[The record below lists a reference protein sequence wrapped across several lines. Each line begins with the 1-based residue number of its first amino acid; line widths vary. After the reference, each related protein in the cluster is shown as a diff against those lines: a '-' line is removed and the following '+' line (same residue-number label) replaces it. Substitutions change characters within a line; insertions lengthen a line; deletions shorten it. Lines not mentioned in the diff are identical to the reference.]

1 MARHINGDA
10 PRVQARKLRG
20 RQPETV
26 AFGTAGA
33 SGAAKAF
40 GTAGILAVCIAVL
53 TLFVY
58 AGVLR
63 FDFVGYDDRIYVT
76 ENAHIKSGLSRD
88 NAVWALTAFYDSNW
102 FPLTLI
108 SHMADVELY
117 GLRPGLHHMNNVL
130 FHTANSVLLFFLFR
144 RLLASHWMSAFI
156 AVVFALHPVHV
167 ESVAWVSER
176 KDVLSAFFWIIAM
189 LSYVRYA
196 ARPKTATYLLVT
208 IFFVL
213 GLMTKP
219 MPVTLPFVLL
229 LLDYWPLGRMS
240 GVSPQP
246 RPDCYEARPLKAL
259 IAEKVPL
266 FIISALS
273 AIVTLIAQKSGNSVV
288 SLQRLPFGFRLE
300 NAVISYVKY
309 IFNTIFPY
317 KLSILYLLP
326 PEIPPL
332 QAIAAAAIVIL
343 ISIAAIGKA
352 IKLPYLFTGW
362 FWFLGTLVP
371 VIGLVQVGGQA
382 MADRYNYM
390 PSVGLFIIAA
400 VGVPALLKS
409 YRRNGFVIAA
419 AAALLLSFYIV
430 STKRQ
435 LQYWNNSI
443 TLFKR
448 AIDVT
453 TGNKV
458 AYYNLG
464 IIYAEMGRYDDAI
477 KCYENALRI
486 SPADCDTIH
495 NLGLALMNK
504 GLPDEAAA
512 RFKRVVEIN
521 QGYVKSYVA
530 YGNLL
535 LKQNRLDEAMQQ
547 YKHAIEINPELP
559 GALNGVGV
567 VMALTGNPEGALEM
581 FDKALS
587 INPDY
592 AEAANNKKG
601 ALALIG
607 KRGSKQ

>member
-1 MARHINGDA
+1 MSPRHTNGNA
-10 PRVQARKLRG
+10 QRVKAGKLRG
-20 RQPETV
+20 RQPKSPATAG
-26 AFGTAGA
+26 AFGTAD
-33 SGAAKAF
+33 
-40 GTAGILAVCIAVL
+40 ILVVCIAVL

-58 AGVLR
+58 ADVIR

-76 ENAHIKSGLSRD
+76 ENVHIRNGLSRD
-88 NAVWALTAFYDSNW
+88 NAVWAATAFYDSNW

-108 SHMADVELY
+108 SHMVDIELY

-130 FHTANSVLLFFLFR
+130 FHTANAVLLFYLLR
-144 RLLASHWMSAFI
+144 RLLASCWMSAFI

-196 ARPKTATYLLVT
+196 ARPKAATYFLFT
-208 IFFVL
+208 ICFVL
-213 GLMTKP
+213 ALMAKP
-219 MPVTLPFVLL
+219 MPVTFPFVLL
-229 LLDYWPLGRMS
+229 LLDYWPMGRIG
-240 GVSPQP
+240 GVSPEP
-246 RPDCYEARPLKAL
+246 HPDCYEARPLKAL
-259 IAEKVPL
+259 IVEKVPL

-273 AIVTLIAQKSGNSVV
+273 AVVTLVAQKSGNSVV
-288 SLQRLPFGFRLE
+288 SLQRLPFGLRLE
-300 NAVISYVKY
+300 NAAISYVKY
-309 IFNTIFPY
+309 ISNTIYPY

-326 PEIPPL
+326 PEIPPV

-343 ISIAAIGKA
+343 ISIVAIGKA
-352 IKLPYLFTGW
+352 RKLPYLFTGW

-400 VGVPALLKS
+400 AGVPALLKG
-409 YRRNGFVIAA
+409 YRRGGVVIAVVA
-419 AAALLLSFYIV
+419 TLLISFYTV

-435 LQYWNNSI
+435 LQYWSNSI

-464 IIYAEMGRYDDAI
+464 IVYAEMGRYDDAI

-486 SPADCDTIH
+486 SPTDCDTIY

-504 GLPDEAAA
+504 GLPEEAAA
-512 RFKRVVEIN
+512 RFKGVTALNPR
-521 QGYVKSYVA
+521 YVKSYVA

-535 LKQNRLDEAMQQ
+535 LKQNRIDEAMQQ
-547 YKHAIEINPELP
+547 YQHAIEISPELP

-567 VMALTGNPEGALEM
+567 VMALTGNPDGALGM

-601 ALALIG
+601 ALALIS
-607 KRGSKQ
+607 KRGPKQ

>member
-1 MARHINGDA
+1 MAPRHSNGDDQRTKA
-10 PRVQARKLRG
+10 GKLRG
-20 RQPETV
+20 GQSDSLVTAR
-26 AFGTAGA
+26 AFGVADT
-33 SGAAKAF
+33 
-40 GTAGILAVCIAVL
+40 LAVCVAVL

-58 AGVLR
+58 ADVIR

-76 ENAHIKSGLSRD
+76 ENTHIRNGLSWD
-88 NAVWALTAFYDSNW
+88 NAAWAATAFYDSNW

-117 GLRPGLHHMNNVL
+117 GLRPGMHHMNNIL
-130 FHTANSVLLFFLFR
+130 FHTANAVLLFYFFR
-144 RLLASHWMSAFI
+144 RLLASYWMSAFI

-176 KDVLSAFFWIIAM
+176 KDVLSTFFWIIAM

-196 ARPKTATYLLVT
+196 ARPKAATYLLFT
-208 IFFVL
+208 ICFVL
-213 GLMTKP
+213 ALMAKP

-229 LLDYWPLGRMS
+229 LLDYWPLCRVG
-240 GVSPQP
+240 GISPEP
-246 RPDCYEARPLKAL
+246 RLDCYEARPLRAL
-259 IAEKVPL
+259 IVEKVPL
-266 FIISALS
+266 FVISVLS
-273 AIVTLIAQKSGNSVV
+273 AAITLIAQKSGNSVV
-288 SLQRLPFGFRLE
+288 SLQRLPFGLRLE
-300 NAVISYVKY
+300 NAAISYVKY
-309 IFNTIFPY
+309 IFNTVFPH

-326 PEIPPL
+326 PEIPPI

-343 ISIAAIGKA
+343 ISVAAVWNA
-352 IKLPYLFTGW
+352 VKLPYLFTGW

-400 VGVPALLKS
+400 VGAPALLKG
-409 YRRNGFVIAA
+409 YRRSGVIIAV
-419 AAALLLSFYIV
+419 AAALLISFYTV

-435 LQYWNNSI
+435 LQYWSNSI

-464 IIYAEMGRYDDAI
+464 IVYAEMGRYDDAI
-477 KCYENALRI
+477 ECYENALRI
-486 SPADCDTIH
+486 SPTDCDTIH

-504 GLPDEAAA
+504 GLPEEAAA
-512 RFKRVVEIN
+512 RFKRAIKLN
-521 QGYVKSYVA
+521 PSYVKSYVA

-547 YKHAIEINPELP
+547 YQQAIEMSPELP

-567 VMALTGNPEGALEM
+567 VMALTGNPDGALRM

-587 INPDY
+587 INPDF
-592 AEAANNKKG
+592 AEAVNNKKG
-601 ALALIG
+601 ALALIR